1 VGSWSIEFE
10 TPLGQSIPATLKL
23 SRAGAGLAAVIH
35 SEMGDADLGTIDVN
49 NNSFHATTSLE
60 VDGHAVEAEVS
71 ARFEGD
77 HTEGFLKLQDS
88 PELPFSG
95 SKE

>member
-1 VGSWSIEFE
+1 
-10 TPLGQSIPATLKL
+10 
-23 SRAGAGLAAVIH
+23 
-35 SEMGDADLGTIDVN
+35 MGDADLGMIELT

-60 VDGHAVEAEVS
+60 TDGHAVEAQVS
-71 ARFEGD
+71 ATFEGD
-77 HTEGFLKLQDS
+77 HTEGFLKLENS